1 MSAIVANCA
10 INLRCELTK
19 PVKVEYIDGNMFSMD
34 NAGNTAHVYIYY
46 NGQPQE
52 VVGSVSAEVI
62 RPDGGTVAVTGAMSG
77 NRAYVIFPQAVYAI
91 PGTISCVIKITE
103 GTTTTTIAAFV
114 ANVYRSSTDQAID
127 PGQLIPS
134 ISSLISAIETAV
146 GSIPAD
152 YSSLL
157 ATIAGTYSSSK
168 TYNVGDYAWESGV
181 LKRCIVP
188 ITAGETFT
196 AAHWTNAVVCD
207 DLSALKSALV
217 IEKEV
222 TPTWES
228 GTINTNG
235 VNQNSTTR
243 IRSNMHIFTGGFT
256 ATIPSGMKMSTRVYK
271 LDGTYESWGDW
282 KTGTARFELTE
293 SKRYRFVAA
302 YSDDSTVAATAG
314 SGIEIKEDK
323 YTDPSLTMS
332 EKAAD
337 AKAVGDALED
347 IQEVLDEVPVNRGVI
362 SSGSYAISDFTDVGW
377 YIIYA
382 AVTLSDRPDQ
392 FPSGGF
398 FLRVSKT
405 GTVIEQEILP
415 FDYPLYAHRVI
426 GKPWN
431 VPTTNQYTG
440 KTISIIGDSISDKSN
455 STAAVRYYDVVDAEL
470 GTTSTEYAMSGCGY
484 KRKYNNGDAFYEQA
498 AKISTTTD
506 LVLIFGSFNDHNV
519 YDTDGLGNVTDTTTD
534 TVFGCVYATLQAI
547 FTRAPKAAVGII
559 LPTPWSQYPPY
570 ETGTLQ
576 WEYVNGIKEIAK
588 RYSVPVLDLYSES
601 NMRPWDSTFRV
612 NFYKENDVQDSGTH
626 PNSAGHR
633 RFAPQVVEF
642 AKKLLQQT

>member
-1 MSAIVANCA
+1 MASVE
-10 INLRCELTK
+10 INLTCNLQT
-19 PVKVEYIDGNMFSMD
+19 PVKVQYIDGNMFSLD
-34 NAGNTAHVYIYY
+34 NAGNTINVFVFDGEEPAEL
-46 NGQPQE
+46 G
-52 VVGSVSAEVI
+52 GSVAVSVI
-62 RPDGGTVAVTGAMSG
+62 RSDGATVAVSGAISG
-77 NRAYVIFPQAVYAI
+77 NKAYAI
-91 PGTISCVIKITE
+91 LPQSCYAVPGVVSVVVKNVQN
-103 GTTTTTIAAFV
+103 TTVTTLAAFV
-114 ANVYRSSTDQAID
+114 ANVYQTSTDTTVD
-127 PGQLIPS
+127 PGTIIPS
-134 ISSLISAIETAV
+134 VSALIAQIESAV

-152 YSSLL
+152 YSALL
-157 ATIAGTYSSSK
+157 ATIAADYSPSKAYPTVGTY
-168 TYNVGDYAWESGV
+168 AWCNGV
-181 LKRCIVP
+181 LRRSIVP
-188 ITAGETFT
+188 IPTAETYN
-196 AAHWTNAVVCD
+196 AAHWTDAVIGD
-207 DLSALKSALV
+207 DISALKSALV

-302 YSDDSTVAATAG
+302 YTDDSTIAATAG

-347 IQEVLDEVPVNRGVI
+347 IHEVLDDVPVNRGVI

-519 YDTDGLGNVTDTTTD
+519 YDTNGLGNVTDTTTD

-576 WEYVNGIKEIAK
+576 WDYVNGIKEIAK
-588 RYSVPVLDLYSES
+588 RYSIPVLDLYSES
-601 NMRPWDSTFRV
+601 NMRPWDSTFRT

-626 PNSAGHR
+626 PSSAGHK